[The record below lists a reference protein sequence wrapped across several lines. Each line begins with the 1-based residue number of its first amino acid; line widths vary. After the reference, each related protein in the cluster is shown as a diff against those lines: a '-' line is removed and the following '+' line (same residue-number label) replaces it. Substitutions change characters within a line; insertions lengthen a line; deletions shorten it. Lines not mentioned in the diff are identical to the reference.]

1 MVQDKLFFGHS
12 VSGLFQKAL
21 GARVTPELRTRLR
34 DTGIDLDKPLLPAY
48 PAPVFVR
55 CVELAGDALF
65 PNQPRT
71 EQLYEMGRITV
82 QGFAQ
87 IELGSAMFDHLKV
100 MTPERSMQ
108 RLERSLRAAM
118 NLISVTFHP
127 KSPTE
132 FELQLNDVVGIPDF
146 FRGLV
151 EGGSSAAG
159 RTSSVTVS
167 RLEGEGCVLLYRAQ
181 G

>member
-1 MVQDKLFFGHS
+1 MSQDKLFFGHA
-12 VSGLFQKAL
+12 VSGLYQHAL
-21 GARVTPELRTRLR
+21 GNRMMPELREQLR
-34 DTGIDLDKPLLPAY
+34 EAGLDLDKPLLPAY
-48 PAPVFVR
+48 PAELFVR
-55 CVELAGDALF
+55 WLDVAGAALF
-65 PNQPRT
+65 PNRSRA
-71 EQLYEMGRITV
+71 EQLYEMGRVTV

-100 MTPERSMQ
+100 MTAEKSMQ

-118 NLISVTFHP
+118 NFIAVRFHP
-127 KSPTE
+127 LSPTE
-132 FELQLNDVVGIPDF
+132 FELHLNDVVGIPDF

-159 RTSSVTVS
+159 RSSSVTVS
-167 RLEGEGCVLLYRAQ
+167 RLEGEGCVLLYRA